1 MSTLHVR
8 NIPDDLYERVRKLAD
23 REKRSLTTEVIDL
36 LDHAVRDRESREGT
50 GILLARIARRARKTK
65 FPAGWV
71 DSVDL
76 LREDRDR

>member
-8 NIPDDLYERVRKLAD
+8 NIPDELYDRVRKLAD

-50 GILLARIARRARKTK
+50 QTILARIQRRARK
-65 FPAGWV
+65 AR
-71 DSVDL
+71 